1 MSLNLAT
8 IAYMRKY
15 VDKAVSTG
23 GVSAGGEWSPDKF
36 YKKNTI
42 ITKGEKIYIAI
53 QDVPE
58 GTLLENG
65 EYWSIF
71 LDVESMVSG
80 SDKTYRFQQTTPSK
94 EWVISHNL
102 NKYPS
107 VVITDALGNLIIGDV
122 QYIDLNSLKINL
134 TIPTNG
140 WANLN

>member
-1 MSLNLAT
+1 MSLNLTT

-15 VDKAVSTG
+15 VDKAIATG

-42 ITKGEKIYIAI
+42 ITKGEKIYIAT

-58 GTLLENG
+58 GTSIENT
-65 EYWSIF
+65 EYWNIF

-80 SDKTYRFQQTTPSK
+80 SDKTYRFQQTEPST
-94 EWVISHNL
+94 EWIVLHNL

-107 VVITDALGNLIIGDV
+107 VIITDALGNLIIGDV

-140 WANLN
+140 WVNLN